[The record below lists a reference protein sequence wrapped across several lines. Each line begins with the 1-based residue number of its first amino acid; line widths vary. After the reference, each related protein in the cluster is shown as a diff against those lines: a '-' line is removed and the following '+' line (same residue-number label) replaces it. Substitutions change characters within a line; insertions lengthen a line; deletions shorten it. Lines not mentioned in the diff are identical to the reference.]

1 MTAPAK
7 NEDSIRRYIG
17 KITRIVPKPIL
28 VRKTARYRIDRVPSL
43 ARTPSL
49 APDAWGVVSCA
60 RAYARLLD
68 RSRWVAE
75 GMD

>member
-28 VRKTARYRIDRVPSL
+28 VRKTARYRIDRVPSF

-49 APDAWGVVSCA
+49 APD
-60 RAYARLLD
+60 
-68 RSRWVAE
+68 E
-75 GMD
+75 